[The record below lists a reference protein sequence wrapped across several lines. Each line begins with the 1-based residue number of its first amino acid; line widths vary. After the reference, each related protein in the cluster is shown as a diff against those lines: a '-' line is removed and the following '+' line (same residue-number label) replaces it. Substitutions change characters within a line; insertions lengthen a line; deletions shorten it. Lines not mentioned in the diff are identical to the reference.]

1 MYQAES
7 DGVELFIPKTYDLVW
22 SFVVLLIVEFFF
34 YKYFMP
40 KFNAVFDERAEKI
53 EGRMKKA
60 KKAEEEAEEKKKEYE
75 EQLNNA
81 RIEASQICEKARGEA
96 NQIVSQARV
105 RAQAEADQIM
115 TNAEKS
121 IESGRR
127 QAMVNLKSEVGTLAV
142 SLAGKIIGEQLK
154 SDSVQ
159 KSVIDSMIDGLE
171 ESESR

>member
-22 SFVVLLIVEFFF
+22 SFVVLLIVAFFF

-105 RAQAEADQIM
+105 RAHAPDQIM

>member
-1 MYQAES
+1 
-7 DGVELFIPKTYDLVW
+7 
-22 SFVVLLIVEFFF
+22 
-34 YKYFMP
+34 
-40 KFNAVFDERAEKI
+40 
-53 EGRMKKA
+53 MKKQST
-60 KKAEEEAEEKKKEYE
+60 KKITK
-75 EQLNNA
+75 
-81 RIEASQICEKARGEA
+81 
-96 NQIVSQARV
+96 RV
-105 RAQAEADQIM
+105 LTQAEADQIM

-127 QAMVNLKSEVGTLAV
+127 QALVNLKSEVGTLAV